1 MKLPI
6 QSSPGDQGSFLQL
19 DPDRETIALLGPN
32 DEILGLVTWATMNQF
47 IRKTGTSGF
56 DATRRNYP
64 RASLALKVRYKT
76 PDGKQL
82 ASVSRDI
89 GGGGLFIETATPLSS
104 ETDLDLEVMMPDP
117 PYETISAKGRIV
129 WTRPYS
135 ERSVFL
141 PGMGLQFTEITDEA
155 RRKILDLIERL
166 NELRRVAA

>member
-32 DEILGLVTWATMNQF
+32 DEILGLLTWAAMNQF

-89 GGGGLFIETATPLSS
+89 GGGGLFIESNAAPASRHATR
-104 ETDLDLEVMMPDP
+104 
-117 PYETISAKGRIV
+117 GRIAAM
-129 WTRPYS
+129 WNIGNGAQK
-135 ERSVFL
+135 RSSR
-141 PGMGLQFTEITDEA
+141 D
-155 RRKILDLIERL
+155 RK
-166 NELRRVAA
+166 